1 MKPYRPSGKVPSA
14 SYLKILLGAI
24 VGGSAIG
31 GFTHLVSQ
39 LFYLIVLF
47 PLGMGLAGIF
57 VVAIIVTGGKVRNP
71 VVAGLTGLL
80 TGFSIYGSM
89 HYFDYLKVQNTVI
102 SDIKKDAEFK
112 DADPTQLFDELL
124 QSRTGS
130 TGFVGFVKDSA
141 KRGVTIGR
149 GGTNLGETGTW
160 IYWLI
165 ELGII
170 QALIVHTAF
179 NGAKD
184 PFCET
189 SNDWYKSAENV
200 GNVDASAANNFLE
213 LVSSGRFA
221 EAGALVNSAPE
232 TITADSLALSK
243 QVSPSDPQA
252 DVFMKVSKIKVDKEG
267 KPDLKEI
274 ISGLVPA
281 IDYQGFQS
289 AVKTVPIA
297 EVPGNGQ

>member
-39 LFYLIVLF
+39 LIYLIVLF
-47 PLGMGLAGIF
+47 PLGMGFAGIF
-57 VVAIIVTGGKVRNP
+57 VVAMIVTGGKVRNP

-89 HYFDYLKVQNTVI
+89 HYFDYLKIQNTVI
-102 SDIKKDAEFK
+102 SDIKKDEQFRET
-112 DADPTQLFDELL
+112 DPTQLFDEVLK
-124 QSRTGS
+124 SRTGS

-149 GGTNLGETGTW
+149 GGANLGETGTW

-170 QALIVHTAF
+170 QALIVYTALH
-179 NGAKD
+179 GAKE
-184 PFCET
+184 PFCES

-200 GNVDASAANNFLE
+200 GNVDASAASKFLE

-221 EAGALVNSAPE
+221 EAGALVNCAPE
-232 TITADSLALSK
+232 TITVDSLAVTK
-243 QVSPSDPQA
+243 QNSPGDPQA
-252 DVFMKVSKIKVDKEG
+252 DVFLKVSKIKVDKEG
-267 KPDLKEI
+267 KADFKEI
-274 ISGLVPA
+274 ISGMIPA
-281 IDYQGFQS
+281 SDYQGFQP
-289 AVKTVPIA
+289 VVTTMPIA
-297 EVPGNGQ
+297 EVSENDR

>member
-47 PLGMGLAGIF
+47 PLGMGLAGIC
-57 VVAIIVTGGKVRNP
+57 VVAMIVTGGKVRNP

-89 HYFDYLKVQNTVI
+89 HYFDYLKIQNTVI

-112 DADPTQLFDELL
+112 DADPTQLFDEILKY
-124 QSRTGS
+124 RTGS

-149 GGTNLGETGTW
+149 GGANLGETGTW

-170 QALIVHTAF
+170 QALIVYTAV

-184 PFCET
+184 PFCES

-200 GNVDASAANNFLE
+200 GNVDASTASNFLE
-213 LVSSGRFA
+213 LVSSDRFA
-221 EAGALVNSAPE
+221 EAGAFVKSDPE
-232 TITADSLALSK
+232 TITPDSLAVTK

-252 DVFMKVSKIKVDKEG
+252 DIFLKISKIKVDKEG

-274 ISGLVPA
+274 ITGLVSA
-281 IDYQGFQS
+281 TDYQGFQS
-289 AVKTVPIA
+289 AVKTLPIA
-297 EVPGNGQ
+297 EVSGNDQ